1 MIYIFDDFLID
12 DENIINY
19 YYFDLFFNQDEYYNI
34 E

>member
-12 DENIINY
+12 EDNIINTY
-19 YYFDLFFNQDEYYNI
+19 WFDVFFNQDEYYNI